1 MQIKIV
7 AAEDP
12 LTSTM
17 LPPLRSSIILAAILL
32 HATQG
37 SLATHIDLPRRSGS
51 LHNLFARSSTSGLD
65 FVNGSYSINITLG
78 GSQYAVMI
86 DTGRWAM
93 DLFICR
99 QRSPTVRSPA
109 LIFGSR
115 VP

>member
-7 AAEDP
+7 SSEDP

-17 LPPLRSSIILAAILL
+17 LPLSSSIILAAILL
-32 HATQG
+32 HANQG

-93 DLFICR
+93 DSFICR